1 LGFFIGLPTKI
12 LNNKLLNKLVNIL
25 LKIDNI

>member
-12 LNNKLLNKLVNIL
+12 LNNKSLNKLVNVL